1 MRVISR
7 ITDSVKVLVRLAVAA
22 LAETFRGLVIGLSS

>member
-7 ITDSVKVLVRLAVAA
+7 ITDSVNVLARFAVAA
-22 LAETFRGLVIGLSS
+22 RAETFRELVT